1 MLCSPVR
8 RRSICKLEFVEL
20 LLDLVRQRHLQS
32 RTIGAYTSS
41 RRGAKAQSSC
51 ASGRCCVRRSRLHLG
66 PYASALGSRVSS
78 TVEPQFL
85 VAEQRCAFRAAFEPG
100 TQFCSH
106 HRVAFEPDPQLRSVT
121 HPQHAATDIAAFSF
135 DDGPAHWHFAGSYI
149 GAHCQP
155 AHCCTDCGGCAV
167 GENSNCFPYSCAI
180 GPIKHSH
187 NRGGDSGT
195 LFRAGLHGT
204 ICGARER
211 GTFCRARERGA
222 LCRARE
228 RGALCRAHKH
238 VAFSYANAWACGRS
252 SEPGSY
258 VDGRS
263 DLTGP

>member
-32 RTIGAYTSS
+32 RTIGAYTSCRCGANSESS
-41 RRGAKAQSSC
+41 RASRSS
-51 ASGRCCVRRSRLHLG
+51 CVRRSRLHLG

-106 HRVAFEPDPQLRSVT
+106 HRVAFESDSQLRSVT

-149 GAHCQP
+149 GTH
-155 AHCCTDCGGCAV
+155 
-167 GENSNCFPYSCAI
+167 
-180 GPIKHSH
+180 
-187 NRGGDSGT
+187 
-195 LFRAGLHGT
+195 
-204 ICGARER
+204 
-211 GTFCRARERGA
+211 
-222 LCRARE
+222 
-228 RGALCRAHKH
+228 
-238 VAFSYANAWACGRS
+238 
-252 SEPGSY
+252 
-258 VDGRS
+258 
-263 DLTGP
+263 